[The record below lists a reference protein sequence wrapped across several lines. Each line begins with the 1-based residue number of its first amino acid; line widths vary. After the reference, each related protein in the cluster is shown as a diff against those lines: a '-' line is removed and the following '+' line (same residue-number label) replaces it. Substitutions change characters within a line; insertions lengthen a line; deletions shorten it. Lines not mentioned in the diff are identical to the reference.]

1 MFVLYY
7 NPYLTIAAVLPA
19 VYLLVQVYHL
29 DRLEHEPMGLLIRLV
44 FGGIISTLLAVIT
57 EELGS
62 MLLES
67 CFETESL
74 LCRVLMYFVVV
85 GLSEEGF
92 KYLMLKK
99 RTWYNPNFNCRFDG
113 VVYAVFT
120 SLGFALWENIKYVYR
135 FGFAT
140 AVVRAVTAVPAHG
153 SFGVFMGVFY
163 GMAKRWENSGYP
175 SRSRTC
181 RRLAVIVPML
191 LHGTYDFLATDK
203 NLGFSWVFAGFVI
216 FLFVFANRLLR
227 RQAREDRFIGARF
240 PYLW

>member
-1 MFVLYY
+1 MFVIYY
-7 NPYLTIAAVLPA
+7 NPYLTLAAVLPA
-19 VYLLVQVYHL
+19 VYLLVKVYHL
-29 DRLEHEPMGLLIRLV
+29 DRLESEPVGLLARLV
-44 FGGIISTLLAVIT
+44 LGGVISTLLAVIT

-62 MLLES
+62 IMLASTFES
-67 CFETESL
+67 ETL
-74 LCRVLMYFVVV
+74 LYRLLMYFVVV

-99 RTWYNPNFNCRFDG
+99 RTWKSPNFNCQFDG

-120 SLGFALWENIKYVYR
+120 SLGFALWENIKYVYS

-153 SFGVFMGVFY
+153 SFGVFMGIFY
-163 GMAKRWENSGYP
+163 GMAKRWDNNGYP
-175 SRSRTC
+175 QRSRIC
-181 RRLAVIVPML
+181 RRLAVLIPML
-191 LHGTYDFLATDK
+191 LHGTYDFIATDEHFA
-203 NLGFSWVFAGFVI
+203 GTWVFFGFVVL
-216 FLFVFANRLLR
+216 LFVFANRLIH

>member
-1 MFVLYY
+1 MFILYY

-29 DRLEHEPMGLLIRLV
+29 DRLEREPLGLLVRLV
-44 FGGIISTLLAVIT
+44 FGGIISTLLAVVT

-62 MLLES
+62 LLLDTYFES
-67 CFETESL
+67 GTVL
-74 LCRVLMYFVVV
+74 YRVLMYFVVV

-99 RTWYNPNFNCRFDG
+99 RTWNNPNFNCQFDG

-120 SLGFALWENIKYVYR
+120 SLGFALWENIKYVYSY
-135 FGFAT
+135 GFAT
-140 AVVRAVTAVPAHG
+140 AVVRAVTAVPGHG
-153 SFGVFMGVFY
+153 AFGVFMGVFY
-163 GMAKRWENSGYP
+163 GMAKRWDNSNYP
-175 SRSRTC
+175 GRSRTC

-191 LHGTYDFLATDK
+191 LHGAYDFLATDEK
-203 NLGFSWVFAGFVI
+203 LGFSWVFFGFVVL
-216 FLFVFANRLLR
+216 LFVFANRLLR